1 MANISSPLGSSLL
14 LHLPGA
20 QLQPRN
26 LRHENSASASGD
38 ARMDLFRRANRLFER
53 QTNEP
58 LVGQTSARGPLPNR
72 VEKLLGQT
80 QIDGLIFTLDLKT
93 DPLRSGKIV
102 LRQVGPVDEGCR
114 GTVALKGRDFLFRRH
129 QSPF

>member
-1 MANISSPLGSSLL
+1 MKSSYQYP
-14 LHLPGA
+14 PIT
-20 QLQPRN
+20 P
-26 LRHENSASASGD
+26 SASQPVLTAHDDTASSGY
-38 ARMDLFRRANRLFER
+38 AREDLFRRADRLFER

-80 QIDGLIFTLDLKT
+80 QIDGLVFTLDLKT

-129 QSPF
+129 QSPFCACSAR